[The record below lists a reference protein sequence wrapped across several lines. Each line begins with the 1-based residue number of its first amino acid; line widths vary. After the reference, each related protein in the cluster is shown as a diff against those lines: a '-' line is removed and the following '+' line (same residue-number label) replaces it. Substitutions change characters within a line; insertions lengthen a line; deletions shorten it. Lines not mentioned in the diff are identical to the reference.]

1 MYPGGTRG
9 KESACQDAR
18 DRGWMPGLGRS
29 LGGES
34 GNPLQYSSLANPM
47 DRGAWWAMAHGVT
60 KSQTRLSTCARGHTH
75 THTHT
80 HACMHTCTHMR
91 VHAHTHAC
99 AHMWVHVRACACMR
113 SHTYTHVRARAHTHT
128 VYQVCKYLIQISQ
141 PPKDL
146 RTLLPFSR

>member
-75 THTHT
+75 TRTHT
-80 HACMHTCTHMR
+80 HARTLTHARTHVHTCAYMHTRACAHM
-91 VHAHTHAC
+91 H
-99 AHMWVHVRACACMR
+99 AHMWVHVHACAYMR
-113 SHTYTHVRARAHTHT
+113 SHTYTHVRAHTHT
-128 VYQVCKYLIQISQ
+128 HTLCTKSASISSRSHNR
-141 PPKDL
+141 P
-146 RTLLPFSR
+146 RT